1 MTKAVRHIHFV
12 GIAGVGMSGLAEFM
26 HARGA
31 RVSGSDLAGG
41 RIVDHLRELGVE
53 VALGHAAEHVNGT
66 DLVVIS
72 TAIQEDNLE
81 VVAARA
87 ADIPVI
93 HRSELL
99 AQAMEGQRGIAISG
113 THGKT
118 TTTALV
124 ARLLAA
130 GELDP
135 TALVGG
141 ALTDE
146 AGSRSGAVIGSSP
159 WFVTEADESAGSFLR
174 LSPQIAVV
182 TNIDADPLDH
192 YGDMKALENAFFHF
206 ASEIPEEG
214 LAVICHDH
222 ASTRALADRLK
233 GRVVRYGVTE
243 GADLT
248 AHALRND
255 GFEVRANGTPLGRV
269 SLPLPGRH
277 NVANALAALAVG
289 LEVGVAFEAMRE
301 ALASFRGVARRFET
315 KGEAAGIVVVDDYGH
330 HPVEVRATLEAA
342 RTLDPRRLV
351 VVFQP
356 HRFTRTRDLMDEFA
370 GAFGRADLL
379 IVADTYAAGEAPI
392 AGAGADSLA
401 KAIAAGSHPGTRF
414 IARLEDIADAL
425 SEELQPGDLVL
436 TLGAGDVTKLGPMLL
451 DRLRPRGRG
460 DAAC

>member
-1 MTKAVRHIHFV
+1 M
-12 GIAGVGMSGLAEFM
+12 
-26 HARGA
+26 
-31 RVSGSDLAGG
+31 
-41 RIVDHLRELGVE
+41 
-53 VALGHAAEHVNGT
+53 
-66 DLVVIS
+66 
-72 TAIQEDNLE
+72 
-81 VVAARA
+81 
-87 ADIPVI
+87 
-93 HRSELL
+93 
-99 AQAMEGQRGIAISG
+99 
-113 THGKT
+113 
-118 TTTALV
+118 
-124 ARLLAA
+124 
-130 GELDP
+130 
-135 TALVGG
+135 
-141 ALTDE
+141 
-146 AGSRSGAVIGSSP
+146 
-159 WFVTEADESAGSFLR
+159 
-174 LSPQIAVV
+174 
-182 TNIDADPLDH
+182 
-192 YGDMKALENAFFHF
+192 
-206 ASEIPEEG
+206 
-214 LAVICHDH
+214 
-222 ASTRALADRLK
+222 
-233 GRVVRYGVTE
+233 TE